1 MTHDN
6 PPATQGAF
14 KPADAAAWL
23 SISRSQLYRLLKSGE
38 IRARRCGTRLLISR
52 RALEEYLEGEAS
64 SRSPNGP

>member
-23 SISRSQLYRLLKSGE
+23 SISRSQLYGCSNPVKSVLVGAE
-38 IRARRCGTRLLISR
+38 PDS
-52 RALEEYLEGEAS
+52 
-64 SRSPNGP
+64 